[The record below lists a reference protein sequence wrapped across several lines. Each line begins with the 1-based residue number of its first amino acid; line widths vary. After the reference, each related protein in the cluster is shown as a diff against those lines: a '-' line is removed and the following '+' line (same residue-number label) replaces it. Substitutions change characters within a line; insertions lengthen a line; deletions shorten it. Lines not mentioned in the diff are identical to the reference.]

1 MKRSMQKGFTLIE
14 LMIVV
19 AIIGILAAVAL
30 PAYQDYTVRA
40 RVSEGLTLASAAKQ
54 AVADNGANAN
64 LFYAGYEG
72 VQAQTKAVLR
82 NTTIPAGT
90 AGTGLLPYVAT
101 PGAGQGG
108 IHINPTNGEITIAY
122 TTAVGVAGTANLL
135 TLVPSQTI
143 NGAPAAL
150 AVNGTGL
157 AVPPAS
163 NLRWDCY
170 AAGVPVR
177 TDVAGLPYV
186 TTAPN
191 LPSKYA
197 PAECR

>member
-54 AVADNGANAN
+54 AIADNSANAN

-72 VQAQTKAVLR
+72 VQQQTKAVLA
-82 NTTIPAGT
+82 NPAVPAGT
-90 AGTGLLPYVAT
+90 AGAALAPMVAT
-101 PGAGQGG
+101 PGAAQTG
-108 IHINPTNGEITIAY
+108 IHINPNNAEITIAY
-122 TTAVGVAGTANLL
+122 TTAIGATGTANLL
-135 TLVPSQTI
+135 TIVPSQSI
-143 NGAPAAL
+143 NGAAAAL
-150 AVNGTGL
+150 AVDGNGN
-157 AVPPAS
+157 AIPPAS

-177 TDVAGLPYV
+177 TDIAGLPGP

-191 LPSKYA
+191 LPSKYT
-197 PAECR
+197 PSECR